1 MVEKRPRI
9 YVVFAIF
16 ILVCAVFVLQLIKLQ
31 LIDGEE
37 YAERS
42 RNSVIT
48 KTAVKA
54 SRGDILDRYCSPIV
68 QSETVMTVEIDRSA
82 VKSLNVQIG
91 DLIRIFDK
99 TGDIATY
106 LEAVKEDQRDFTAEM
121 ATKLILSNLQ

>member
-42 RNSVIT
+42 KNSVIT
-48 KTAVKA
+48 KTTVKA
-54 SRGDILDRYCSPIV
+54 PRGDILDRYCSPIV
-68 QSETVMTVEIDRSA
+68 QSETVMSVEIDKSA
-82 VKSLNVQIG
+82 VKTLNTQIA
-91 DLIRIFDK
+91 DLIKIFET
-99 TGDIATY
+99 TGDSYYDTFPN
-106 LEAVKEDQRDFTAEM
+106 QM
-121 ATKLILSNLQ
+121 NLYK